1 MKAKN
6 RRHVAILEI
15 IKDSSVE
22 TQEDITLR
30 LLNMDIKATQA
41 TVSRDIKELHLVK
54 VLDKN
59 TNRYKYE
66 QRMMSALDN
75 PILPS
80 KTIGILRD
88 GIIHMNLARN
98 LVVVKCYVGM
108 AQAVC
113 AALDTAHRAEIVGTL
128 AGDDTIFIAT
138 ESDENAEKLLSEL
151 SLVISGN
158 E

>member
-6 RRHVAILEI
+6 KRHTAILEI
-15 IKDSSVE
+15 IKDSNVE

-30 LLNMDIKATQA
+30 LLNMGIKATQA
-41 TVSRDIKELHLVK
+41 TVSRDIKELHLIK

-66 QRMMSALDN
+66 QRTVSMHEN

-80 KTIGILRD
+80 KTVSILRD
-88 GIIHMNLARN
+88 GIIHMKVACN
-98 LVVVKCYVGM
+98 LVVVKCYAGM

-113 AALDTAHRAEIVGTL
+113 ASLDSAHREEIIGTL
-128 AGDDTIFIAT
+128 AGDDTIFIAA
-138 ESDENAEKLLSEL
+138 ESEENAEKLLKDLTS
-151 SLVISGN
+151 VISGN
-158 E
+158 S